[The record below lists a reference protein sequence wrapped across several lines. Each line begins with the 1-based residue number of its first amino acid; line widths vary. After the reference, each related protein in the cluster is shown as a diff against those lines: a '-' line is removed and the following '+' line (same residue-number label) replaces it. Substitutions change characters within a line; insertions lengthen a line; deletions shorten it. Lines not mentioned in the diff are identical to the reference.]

1 MAHHI
6 YHTDGIVIS
15 KTSVSE
21 WDARVG
27 VFTRDLGLIFVHVKA
42 YRRPESKLRSHL
54 ALFSYIRLSVVRGR
68 EVWRLVGVENY
79 GLTNVFVKH
88 KPARLVVGQIINVVR
103 RLVKG
108 EESHPALFDDILDSF
123 KQISLVVKQ
132 ERVLELENI
141 ELITLLRVLYHLGY
155 IPDIPELRIF
165 IDQFSWA
172 DMTDIKLAA
181 IRRPMVQTI
190 NDSLRATHL

>member
-6 YHTDGIVIS
+6 YHTDGIVVT
-15 KTSVSE
+15 KTSAGE

-27 VFTRDLGLIFVHVKA
+27 VFTREFGLIFVHVKA
-42 YRRPESKLRSHL
+42 YRRPESKLRPHL
-54 ALFSYIRLSVVRGR
+54 ALFSYVRLSVVRGR

-79 GLTNVFVKH
+79 GLTTAFVRH
-88 KPARLVVGQIINVVR
+88 RPARLVVGQIINVVR

-108 EESHPALFDDILDSF
+108 EDSHPALFDDILNSF
-123 KQISLVVKQ
+123 KQISLVVKK

-141 ELITLLRVLYHLGY
+141 ELITLLRVLHHLGY

-172 DMTDIKLAA
+172 EMTDTKLAN
-181 IRRPMVQTI
+181 IRRPMIKTI
-190 NDSLRATHL
+190 NDSLKATHL

>member
-15 KTSVSE
+15 KTSVNE

-27 VFTRDLGLIFVHVKA
+27 VFTRELGLIFVQVKA
-42 YRRPESKLRSHL
+42 YRRPESKLRPHL
-54 ALFSYIRLSVVRGR
+54 SLYSYIRLSVVRGR

-79 GLTNVFVKH
+79 GLTSVFVKH
-88 KPARLVVGQIINVVR
+88 KSARLVVGQIINVVK

-108 EESHPALFDDILDSF
+108 EDSHPVLFDDILGSF
-123 KQISLVVKQ
+123 KQISLAVEQ
-132 ERVLELENI
+132 ERYLELENI
-141 ELITLLRVLYHLGY
+141 ELVTLLRVLHHLGY

-165 IDQFSWA
+165 IDHFSW
-172 DMTDIKLAA
+172 TDLAQIKLDTV
-181 IRRPMVQTI
+181 RRPMIQTI
-190 NDSLRATHL
+190 NDSLKATHL